1 MQAIYQIELGIRL
14 QARDQIALTNVVNE
28 LQKANQIAL
37 TNVVNELQEE
47 NQIALKC
54 SKRCVKKCIK
64 TRQIILFDFKS
75 PADGEDEMNK

>member
-1 MQAIYQIELGIRL
+1 MQAIYQIELDNRL

-28 LQKANQIAL
+28 LQEA
-37 TNVVNELQEE
+37 

-64 TRQIILFDFKS
+64 TRQIFLFDFKS
-75 PADGEDEMNK
+75 PADGEDEVNK